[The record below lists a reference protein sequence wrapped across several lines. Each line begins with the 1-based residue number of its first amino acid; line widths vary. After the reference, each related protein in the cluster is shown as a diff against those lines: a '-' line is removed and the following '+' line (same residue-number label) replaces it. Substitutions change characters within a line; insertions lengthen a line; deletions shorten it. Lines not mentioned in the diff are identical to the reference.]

1 MMRVMSKRGWLLA
14 AAAAM
19 VVSACSPYRQESPG
33 RIETVVFAGRLSGF
47 VAVVGGTSA
56 SDLFAAGSIEATG
69 CQGRT
74 LAIARWD
81 GTRWTDTMVPSGFG
95 RAAAMAVVSS
105 SEAYVIAEGCNSPV
119 QGAAFLRWNG
129 TAWTQIGFA
138 EAGAVGSL
146 SVVQALGP
154 SSVWFATDSAFA
166 YWNGTEFRLAP
177 PTSGTQQLRGFAAR
191 SATDVFA
198 LTIDP
203 FMISNSGLRRFKD
216 GVWSVVTEAAVR
228 DSNYLVASDN
238 GTMLLSTVGGLVR
251 WSGDGAPAGPINGNA
266 RPVSTL
272 LGQSDGSYFVER
284 ASCVQPC
291 SDLNNMLCRAACSY
305 STSRG
310 TATGERGWPKVP
322 VAYFRTSDGRFYEWR
337 PGSSLELQS
346 FE

>member
-33 RIETVVFAGRLSGF
+33 RIDSVVFAGHWGGF

-56 SDLFAAGSIEATG
+56 SDLFAAGSIEAMG

-74 LAIARWD
+74 LAIDRWD
-81 GTRWTDTMVPSGFG
+81 GTRWTNTMVPSGFG

-166 YWNGTEFRLAP
+166 YWNGTQLQLAP

-198 LTIDP
+198 LTNDP
-203 FMISNSGLRRFKD
+203 FMPNNSGLRRFKD
-216 GVWSVVTEAAVR
+216 GMWSVVTTQFVR
-228 DSNYLVASDN
+228 DANYLVPSDN
-238 GTMLLSTVGGLVR
+238 GTMLLSTTVGLIR
-251 WSGDGAPAGPINGNA
+251 WNGEDTPTTPIAGDRRSISA
-266 RPVSTL
+266 L
-272 LGQSDGSYFVER
+272 LGRSDGTYFVER

-291 SDLNNMLCRAACSY
+291 ANLNNMLCRAACSY
-305 STSRG
+305 SVSRG
-310 TATGERGWPKVP
+310 TASGEQGWPKMP
-322 VAYFRTSDGRFYEWR
+322 EGYFRTSDGRFYEWR
-337 PGSSLELQS
+337 VGSFLTLQS